1 MQLEGFTDVGQIAPY
16 RYNDAQEALQLA
28 NDVLTG
34 QYIADTVLAYLQ
46 SPSFFVL
53 WFGTLFTILG
63 YRLVK
68 DKISNEQ
75 RQ

>member
-53 WFGTLFTILG
+53 WFGTMFTILA
-63 YRLVK
+63 YKVFK
-68 DKISNEQ
+68 DKL
-75 RQ
+75 

>member
-34 QYIADTVLAYLQ
+34 QYIADTILAYLQ

-53 WFGTLFTILG
+53 WFGTMFTILT
-63 YRLVK
+63 YKVFK
-68 DKISNEQ
+68 DKL
-75 RQ
+75 